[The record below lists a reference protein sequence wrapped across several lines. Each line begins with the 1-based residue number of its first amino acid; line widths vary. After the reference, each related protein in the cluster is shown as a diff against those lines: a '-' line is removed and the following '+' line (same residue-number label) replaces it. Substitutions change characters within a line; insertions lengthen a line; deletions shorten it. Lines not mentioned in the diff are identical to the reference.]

1 MYNTLLSLSR
11 NLLFYNKVNLPDTF
25 ETRLYLMFMHFSI
38 MMIIFKKKGKKF
50 AQKDYDFFFHSI
62 EYNLRESGLGDVSVN
77 KKMKDFNKIMY
88 DILLKI
94 ENGEKDPKKFKIN
107 KILINKYF
115 TCFQDNKD
123 TKYLIFE
130 RYFTDFFYFCFELP
144 LENMVRDAIN
154 FNYGCS

>member
-1 MYNTLLSLSR
+1 
-11 NLLFYNKVNLPDTF
+11 
-25 ETRLYLMFMHFSI
+25 
-38 MMIIFKKKGKKF
+38 MMIIFKKKGQKF
-50 AQKDYDFFFHSI
+50 DQKDYDFFFHSI

-94 ENGEKDPKKFKIN
+94 DISEKDTDKFNIN
-107 KILINKYF
+107 KKLINKYF

-130 RYFTDFFYFCFELP
+130 RYFTDFFNFCFELP
-144 LENMVRDAIN
+144 LDNMVRDAIN
-154 FNYGCS
+154 FNYGSS

>member
-1 MYNTLLSLSR
+1 
-11 NLLFYNKVNLPDTF
+11 
-25 ETRLYLMFMHFSI
+25 
-38 MMIIFKKKGKKF
+38 
-50 AQKDYDFFFHSI
+50 
-62 EYNLRESGLGDVSVN
+62 
-77 KKMKDFNKIMY
+77 MKDFNKIMY

-130 RYFTDFFYFCFELP
+130 RYFTDFFIFVL
-144 LENMVRDAIN
+144 
-154 FNYGCS
+154 NYRLKIW

>member
-1 MYNTLLSLSR
+1 
-11 NLLFYNKVNLPDTF
+11 
-25 ETRLYLMFMHFSI
+25 
-38 MMIIFKKKGKKF
+38 MIIFKKKGKKF

-115 TCFQDNKD
+115 TCFQIISYMLQ
-123 TKYLIFE
+123 TLAVIL
-130 RYFTDFFYFCFELP
+130 LP
-144 LENMVRDAIN
+144 H
-154 FNYGCS
+154 